1 VQKTAITDLLEA
13 GVHFGHQTKRWN
25 PKMKP
30 YIFGTRNG
38 ITIFDLTKT
47 MRQLAEACAFLRDT
61 ASSGGKILFVG
72 SKRQAQEVVREMAEK
87 TGMFSM
93 CDRWLGGTLTNHS
106 VMLTRIGYL
115 TKLRKMEEDGS
126 MAALP
131 KKEAANLRRERGKL
145 ERTLGGIL
153 GMKRQPQALVVIDVG
168 HDHIAVREA
177 HKLGIPVVALV
188 DSNCSPEMVDYL
200 IPGNDDALRSIKI
213 IVDTLGA
220 AVMEGLNLGG
230 KNEDVDVTVPE
241 EIPAPKA
248 AAKPAKPAKA
258 DVADVADVVDDAE

>member
-1 VQKTAITDLLEA
+1 MQKTAITDLLEA

-61 ASSGGKILFVG
+61 ASNGGKILFVG

-188 DSNCSPEMVDYL
+188 DSNCSPEMIDYL

-230 KNEDVDVTVPE
+230 KNEDVDVSVPE

-248 AAKPAKPAKA
+248 TAKA
-258 DVADVADVVDDAE
+258 DAADATDDEE